1 MANNLA
7 PVVLFVYNR
16 PYHTQQ
22 TTEFLQ
28 RNDLAKQ
35 SKLFI
40 FSDGPKDEEDRKR
53 VEEVRAYL
61 RTINGFKNITI
72 TERENNLGLAN
83 SIITG
88 VTEVIDKFGK
98 VIVME
103 DDLISSPNFLS
114 FMNGALDF
122 YKDDKRIFSVT
133 GLNYPIEMPKTYNH
147 DVYLAYRESSWGW
160 GTWKDR
166 WDKADWEVE
175 DFSEF
180 LKDKRAQKLFNRGG
194 DDLTNMLIA
203 QMKGEIDSWAIRW
216 CYAHFKNNAF
226 CLYPVVSKIQ
236 NIGTDGSGTHCGVSN
251 KYNVELDQDLKKIE
265 FPESL
270 EVDKRVIHE
279 FNRMFRSPMRISIIE
294 KLKRIIKENIS
305 VRK

>member
-22 TTEFLQ
+22 TIEFLQ

-40 FSDGPKDEEDRKR
+40 FSDGPKDEESREK
-53 VEEVRAYL
+53 VGEVRAYL
-61 RTINGFKNITI
+61 RTIDGFKDITI

-83 SIITG
+83 SVIAG
-88 VTEVIDKFGK
+88 VTEVINKFGK

-103 DDLISSPNFLS
+103 DDLVSSRSFLS
-114 FMNGALDF
+114 FMNEALDF

-133 GLNYPIEMPKTYNH
+133 GLNYPISIPKTYKH
-147 DVYLAYRESSWGW
+147 DLYLSYRESSWGW
-160 GTWKDR
+160 GTWRDR
-166 WDKADWEVE
+166 WERADWEVR

-180 LKDKRAQKLFNRGG
+180 LKDRRAQKLFNRGG

-216 CYAHFKNNAF
+216 CYTHYKNNAY

-236 NIGTDGSGTHCGVSN
+236 NIGIDGSGTHCGASDTYQVD
-251 KYNVELDQDLKKIE
+251 LDEGFTKIE
-265 FPESL
+265 FLKNL
-270 EVDKRVIHE
+270 EIDKRVIRE
-279 FNRMFRSPMRISIIE
+279 FVKMFKPPIKVGLIG
-294 KLKRIIKENIS
+294 KLKRVVKDKILSAN
-305 VRK
+305 